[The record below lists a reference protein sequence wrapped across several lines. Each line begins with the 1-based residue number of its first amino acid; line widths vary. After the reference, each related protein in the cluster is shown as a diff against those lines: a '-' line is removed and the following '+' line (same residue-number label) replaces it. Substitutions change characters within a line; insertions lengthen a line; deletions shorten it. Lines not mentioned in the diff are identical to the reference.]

1 MKKRSAFQ
9 LACFVVL
16 LAAPK
21 LARAES
27 AFGESTTDTPEKAI
41 VADESESS
49 GDGVYG
55 RIAGDLSI
63 SAAAGIEVDFTS
75 PANRLLLGASVRYF
89 SAVGPYFVLREGF
102 DADDDYERL
111 IGAGVLVEPLFLY
124 RAVKNLERGPQFMD
138 LTLDSISLS
147 VGAFW
152 AEPMGGSL
160 GNERGV
166 ECGLGVGVPLIG
178 AAAGPWLRTRGVA
191 RVDEAGN
198 GAGSLWITLEWQA
211 FLNLGLSSGP
221 ELHE

>member
-1 MKKRSAFQ
+1 MKSVSLLAF
-9 LACFVVL
+9 ACFATSF
-16 LAAPK
+16 AASS

-27 AFGESTTDTPEKAI
+27 AFGESTTDTPDKAI
-41 VADESESS
+41 VTDETESS

-63 SAAAGIEVDFTS
+63 SAAAGMEVDFTS
-75 PANRLLLGASVRYF
+75 PANRLLLGASIRYF
-89 SAVGPYFVLREGF
+89 SAVGPYVALREGL
-102 DADDDYERL
+102 DEDDDYERL
-111 IGAGVLVEPLFLY
+111 LGAGVLAEPLFLY
-124 RAVKNLERGPQFMD
+124 RAVKNLERGPQLLD

-152 AEPMGGSL
+152 AEPMGSSL
-160 GNERGV
+160 GNERGI

-178 AAAGPWLRTRGVA
+178 APAGPWLRTRGVA

>member
-1 MKKRSAFQ
+1 VA
-9 LACFVVL
+9 L
-16 LAAPK
+16 LAAPT
-21 LARAES
+21 LAHAES

-41 VADESESS
+41 VTDESESS

-75 PANRLLLGASVRYF
+75 PASRLLLGASVRYF

-102 DADDDYERL
+102 DEDDDYERL
-111 IGAGVLVEPLFLY
+111 LGAGVLVEPLFLY
-124 RAVKNLERGPQFMD
+124 RAVKNLERGPQFWD

-160 GNERGV
+160 GNERGI

-178 AAAGPWLRTRGVA
+178 EAAGPWLRTRGVA
-191 RVDEAGN
+191 RVDEAGH
-198 GAGSLWITLEWQA
+198 GAGALWITLEWQA
-211 FLNLGLSSGP
+211 FLDLGLNSGP